1 MVKKDMGFKMVYK
14 ILLPTDGSEAS
25 KRAGEYAISESEL
38 SGAKIIVLHVI
49 DMDYLKSLPQSDLQ
63 EKLEEEMR
71 EEGKKAVDKF
81 KERLEKEKCQG
92 NCKNINLRT
101 MIKKGKP
108 EDVILKTAEEE
119 GVDQIIMGKSG
130 KHGLERFIMGSTTEK
145 VIKKAKIPVNIIS

>member
-1 MVKKDMGFKMVYK
+1 MVYK

-38 SGAKIIVLHVI
+38 SGAEIIVLHVI

-71 EEGKKAVDKF
+71 EEGKKAVAKF

-92 NCKNINLRT
+92 SCKNINLRT
-101 MIKKGKP
+101 MIRKGKP

-130 KHGLERFIMGSTTEK
+130 KHGLERFIMGSTTER
-145 VIKKAKIPVNIIS
+145 VVRKAKIPVNIIS